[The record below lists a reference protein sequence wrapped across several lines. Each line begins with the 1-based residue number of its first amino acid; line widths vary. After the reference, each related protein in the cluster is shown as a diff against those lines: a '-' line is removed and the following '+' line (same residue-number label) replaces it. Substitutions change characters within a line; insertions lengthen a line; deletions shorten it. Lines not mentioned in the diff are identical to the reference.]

1 MSFLDSDLKFYY
13 LVDSGEAFDEEEM
26 NEVSF
31 LAWIAIHEP
40 RSNLNLIG
48 KLKKHIFRKLT
59 RKMAKLAKTILKHG
73 NVESYGITE
82 QYTLQNKQHLIDA
95 LSLLD
100 DPTQIR
106 IYISAST
113 SSPMIQLADTQKLDT
128 IHQDVSV
135 S

>member
-1 MSFLDSDLKFYY
+1 
-13 LVDSGEAFDEEEM
+13 
-26 NEVSF
+26 
-31 LAWIAIHEP
+31 
-40 RSNLNLIG
+40 
-48 KLKKHIFRKLT
+48 
-59 RKMAKLAKTILKHG
+59 MAKLAKTILKHG